1 MLYEFHRQQNGKK
14 PGTVHATYLISGT
27 KRKEEPLASNGGV
40 QKDGE
45 DDYMQS
51 SPFINSSMPQH
62 EEGTGE
68 SGVLSITLVRE
79 ENLEGRT
86 PLHSSRVD
94 AKISCRGAVT
104 IWAYFF
110 NPYLQP
116 RTTSFEGT
124 APSPYGLLEAHETQD
139 LQVLSDVT
147 RQIQELCATEDPLEF
162 APKYGTIIN
171 KNVKRRTGKRPVPAP
186 AAATI
191 PAKAQPA
198 KEAPKPSVTSIKQEA
213 KPLQSSTAKDFFGKG
228 KEKTKPTPA
237 AATASNPSSKESTPN
252 PPALKRDNSSIF
264 KAFAKGKPKLE
275 RQGTDSS
282 AAAEDSPMKDV
293 SDDEEETY
301 VPPPQPASTEI
312 VDSDRKSRKEREA
325 ALKKMM
331 EDDDEEEEE
340 EVVSKPVEVKE
351 REKSVEV
358 KEEEP
363 SAVVSSGRRRGRRRV
378 MKKKTFRD
386 EEGYLGMSS
395 TCLYSFFYYW
405 HKAVTKDEP
414 VWESFSEDEPVAPL
428 KPKVQSSTTASKAK
442 KPAAKAG
449 QGNIMSF
456 FGKK

>member
-1 MLYEFHRQQNGKK
+1 MLYEFHRQQNGKR

-27 KRKEEPLASNGGV
+27 KRKEELSSSNGGA

-51 SPFINSSMPQH
+51 SPFINSSMPQPDD
-62 EEGTGE
+62 TGE
-68 SGVLSITLVRE
+68 SGVLSIILVRE

-86 PLHSSRVD
+86 SLQSSIDD

-104 IWAYFF
+104 IRAHFF
-110 NPYLQP
+110 DTYLQS
-116 RTTSFEGT
+116 RTTSFEGR
-124 APSPYGLLEAHETQD
+124 APSFYRNLKAHHIQD
-139 LQVLSDVT
+139 LQVLSDIT
-147 RQIQELCATEDPLEF
+147 REIQELCAAEDPLEL

-171 KNVKRRTGKRPVPAP
+171 KNVKRRTGKRPVPP
-186 AAATI
+186 AAAAI
-191 PAKAQPA
+191 PAKAQPIKPKPA
-198 KEAPKPSVTSIKQEA
+198 DTKEAPKSSTTTIKQEIKA
-213 KPLQSSTAKDFFGKG
+213 LQPSAVKDFFGKG
-228 KEKTKPTPA
+228 KEKTKAAPTA
-237 AATASNPSSKESTPN
+237 ASNPLSKESTPN

-275 RQGTDSS
+275 RRGTDSS

-331 EDDDEEEEE
+331 EDDDDEE
-340 EVVSKPVEVKE
+340 EVVAKPEVKNVEVKE

-358 KEEEP
+358 KEEP

-378 MKKKTFRD
+378 MTKKTFKD
-386 EEGYLGMSS
+386 ENNYLGMFSM
-395 TCLYSFFYYW
+395 LVLGKFF
-405 HKAVTKDEP
+405 
-414 VWESFSEDEPVAPL
+414 
-428 KPKVQSSTTASKAK
+428 
-442 KPAAKAG
+442 
-449 QGNIMSF
+449 IC
-456 FGKK
+456 